1 MKQKNTK
8 QNWKPFLRIIRSN
21 TPWGW
26 MILSTLASCYTLV
39 TQVIMPKL
47 SGRIMAG
54 EIFDMVLVWEFV
66 GMMLLMGVLSSSV
79 GLLSNWA
86 IYRMDRNIQHSLWK
100 KLMTLPMK
108 EYDRITPTSLIS
120 RVTSDTTLIS
130 TTVASALS
138 IVLTISSQVLILK
151 QIYAY
156 NPTIAFS
163 LLAAI
168 PYVLAVMI
176 IPGRLLFNV
185 NKGKQAALSR
195 FTTFVTERLMNMRLI
210 KASATE
216 EKEDVLGYEAALDNY
231 RASMKVGIMNSIIYP
246 FVSSTQNVLAAV
258 ALISGSI
265 LMAKGELG
273 ADAVIAIYMYS
284 TNIYWQFYSYIDLYH
299 LLKQAQGASAVVAEL
314 LDGDSEQVQREQS
327 FSMPDGDIVFDNVSF
342 GYGEKEVLSH
352 VSFTIPQGKTT
363 AIVGPSGAGKTTIL
377 SLLERLYTPNE
388 GEIRFGDT
396 PIEKIHLDEWRRAM
410 GYIQQDSPLITGTIR
425 ENIAYGLDKEPSKE
439 GMEQAAGLANA
450 ADFID
455 RQSEGF
461 DTDIGLMGAKLSGGE
476 RQRIALARMLIKE
489 PSYLLL
495 DEATANLDA
504 ENAAAVQ
511 KSIAQITKGKTAVI
525 VAHDIKTV
533 RRADRIVVLDKGQV
547 QDIGSHEELYNRCSL
562 YRRYCELLELHAEP
576 ELA

>member
-8 QNWKPFLRIIRSN
+8 QNWKPFLRIIRTN

-47 SGRIMAG
+47 SGRIMGG
-54 EIFDMVLVWEFV
+54 EIFDMVLVWQFV
-66 GMMLLMGVLSSSV
+66 GMMLLMGILSSTVS
-79 GLLSNWA
+79 LLSNWA
-86 IYRMDRNIQHSLWK
+86 IYRMDRNIQHSLWE
-100 KLMTLPMK
+100 KLMNLPMS

-130 TTVASALS
+130 TTVASVLS
-138 IVLTISSQVLILK
+138 IFLTISSQVLILK
-151 QIYAY
+151 QIYAF
-156 NPTIAFS
+156 NPKVALS
-163 LLAAI
+163 MLAAI
-168 PYVLAVMI
+168 PYVLLVMI
-176 IPGRLLFNV
+176 VPGRLLYKV
-185 NKGKQAALSR
+185 NKNKQGALSR
-195 FTTFVTERLMNMRLI
+195 FTAFVTERLMNMRLI
-210 KASATE
+210 KACATE

-231 RASMKVGIMNSIIYP
+231 RAAVKVGVMKSIIYP

-273 ADAVIAIYMYS
+273 PDAVITIYMYS
-284 TNIYWQFYSYIDLYH
+284 ANIYWQFYSYINVYH
-299 LLKQAQGASAVVAEL
+299 LIKQAQGASAVITEL
-314 LDGDSEQVQREQS
+314 LDGEGEKVKREQS
-327 FSMPDGDIVFDNVSF
+327 FSMPDADIVFDDVSF

-377 SLLERLYTPNE
+377 SLLERLYTPTQ

-396 PIEKIHLDEWRRAM
+396 PIEGIHLDEWRRTM

-425 ENIAYGLDKEPSKE
+425 ENIAYGLDKEPSQE
-439 GMEQAAGLANA
+439 GLEQAGVLANA
-450 ADFID
+450 DGFI
-455 RQSEGF
+455 REQSEGYG
-461 DTDIGLMGAKLSGGE
+461 THIGLMGTKLSGGE

-489 PSYLLL
+489 PGYLLL

-511 KSIAQITKGKTAVI
+511 KTIAEITKGKTAVI

-533 RRADRIVVLDKGQV
+533 RRADQIVVLDKGQV
-547 QDIGSHEELYNRCSL
+547 QDIGTHEALFQRCAL
-562 YRRYCELLELHAEP
+562 YRRYCELLALHAETVI
-576 ELA
+576 A

>member
-1 MKQKNTK
+1 
-8 QNWKPFLRIIRSN
+8 
-21 TPWGW
+21 
-26 MILSTLASCYTLV
+26 
-39 TQVIMPKL
+39 
-47 SGRIMAG
+47 MAG

-66 GMMLLMGVLSSSV
+66 GMMLLVGVLSSSV
-79 GLLSNWA
+79 GLLSNLA

-108 EYDRITPTSLIS
+108 EYNRITPTSLIS

-185 NKGKQAALSR
+185 NKRKQAALSR

-210 KASATE
+210 KAAATE
-216 EKEDVLGYEAALDNY
+216 EKEDVLGYEAAVDNY
-231 RASMKVGIMNSIIYP
+231 RASVKVGIMNSIIYP
-246 FVSSTQNVLAAV
+246 FVSSTQNALAAV

-284 TNIYWQFYSYIDLYH
+284 SNIHWQFYSYIDLYH

-314 LDGDSEQVQREQS
+314 LDGDSEQVQWDQS
-327 FSMPDGDIVFDNVSF
+327 FSMPDGDIVFDDVSF

-352 VSFTIPQGKTT
+352 VSSTISQSKTT

-377 SLLERLYTPNE
+377 SLLERLHTPNE

-396 PIEKIHLDEWRRAM
+396 PIEKIHLDKWRRAM

-425 ENIAYGLDKEPSKE
+425 ENIAYGLDKEPSQD
-439 GMEQAAGLANA
+439 GMEQAACLANA

-455 RQSEGF
+455 QQSEGF
-461 DTDIGLMGAKLSGGE
+461 DTNIGLMGTKLSGGE

-533 RRADRIVVLDKGQV
+533 RRADQIVV
-547 QDIGSHEELYNRCSL
+547 QDTGSHEELYNRCSL

-576 ELA
+576 GLA